1 VADDLFEALTRY
13 HREVF
18 APELQ
23 QRLDEQTTVLRN
35 EMLNGF
41 DANYKRTGIM
51 ETEMVLISGAV
62 RELEKQV
69 SGLRDRIAVL
79 QDRLVAHIDEKLDGV
94 ALRSEV
100 AELKEQLETIQ
111 HRIAEIEM
119 LLNEQ

>member
-1 VADDLFEALTRY
+1 MADDLFEALTRY